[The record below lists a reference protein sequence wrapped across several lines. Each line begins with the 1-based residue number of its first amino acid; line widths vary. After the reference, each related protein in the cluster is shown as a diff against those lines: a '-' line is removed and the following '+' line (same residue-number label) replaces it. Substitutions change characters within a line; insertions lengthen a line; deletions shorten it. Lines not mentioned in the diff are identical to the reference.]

1 MIVLTKLDSKK
12 ILINL
17 DSIKY
22 IESIPD
28 TLIFFINGES
38 VIVRE
43 KLEEVR
49 AAIISY
55 KAQVLAAAEQMGG
68 SGHPAR

>member
-1 MIVLTKLDSKK
+1 MIVLTKLDGKK

-28 TLIFFINGES
+28 TLIFFVNGES
-38 VIVRE
+38 VIVKE

-49 AAIISY
+49 AAIVSF
-55 KAQVLAAAEQMGG
+55 KAQVLAAAELVGPGAQK
-68 SGHPAR
+68 